1 MASPSVA
8 RPAGPYRVGEY
19 IGTSRGQLA
28 LDRFDASGRAVLRSR
43 TSTYTLPAGIV
54 DRAGVKGWAERQVQT
69 GGIGTRLYPRP
80 GEYDPARVLRAHTQ
94 VAAVLGGPVVWQRE
108 LAGLNGS
115 VARLTGP
122 ERQALVNHLA
132 NTPSKPG
139 SMLQR
144 WISEALAPGLLGF
157 GPLSATQRRE
167 LFDALVDGQ
176 DPINL
181 DRIAKAARDTQ
192 GRSRAPDIRAMTEFA
207 QAVSRKGSW
216 EQRLGLMK
224 RLSDDA
230 VRSEPGAARALAVL
244 FAGLRQRKEVEAAFA
259 ALDRPTTDAM
269 VAAALPVHSQV
280 TTGLLGST
288 TVQVRGDPSLF
299 RQMAA
304 AAALSG
310 NAREKASF
318 VAASGAVLA
327 QARTLNVDA
336 IPVRR
341 ELLAALSR
349 VIATDVGNVI
359 DNTLLQTDR
368 SGDSSGRRTLRTYVG
383 SLLDTGMAA
392 YAGVVIVQLQQG
404 PGAAAAPMS
413 WLSSQSARNDE
424 APAYHRARVLG
435 EFLGTVAAEV
445 ESRQRARDL
454 ESAIGYALFAGTAD
468 SLKEVVGVAAPPA
481 KLPAAIAAAGVKA
494 GVAAALLSW
503 RSSLR
508 HDESNLV
515 RWLHET
521 ALPRHPNGVEA
532 TAPWVTTFNAHFFA
546 SLRR

>member
-1 MASPSVA
+1 MPSPSAA
-8 RPAGPYRVGEY
+8 RPASPYRPGEY
-19 IGTSRGQLA
+19 IGTSRGQLV
-28 LDRFDASGRAVLRSR
+28 LDRVDASGRGVLRSR

-54 DRAGVKGWAERQVQT
+54 DRADVKRWAERQVQT
-69 GGIGTRLYPRP
+69 GGIGSRLYPRP
-80 GEYDPARVLRAHTQ
+80 GEYDPARVSRAHAQ
-94 VAAVLGGPVVWQRE
+94 VGAVLGGPVVWQRE
-108 LAGLNGS
+108 LAALNGS
-115 VARLTGP
+115 LATLTGP
-122 ERQALVNHLA
+122 ERQALVNQLA
-132 NTPSKPG
+132 NTPSKQG

-144 WISEALAPGLLGF
+144 WISEALAPGLLGL
-157 GPLSATQRRE
+157 GPLSAMQRRE

-181 DRIAKAARDTQ
+181 DRIAKAARDAQ
-192 GRSRAPDIRAMTEFA
+192 GRSRSPDTRAMTEFA
-207 QAVSRKGSW
+207 EAVSRKGSW

-230 VRSEPGAARALAVL
+230 VRGEPGAGRALAVL

-269 VAAALPVHSQV
+269 LAAALPVHSRV
-280 TTGLLGST
+280 TTGILGGT

-299 RQMAA
+299 RKMAA

-318 VAASGAVLA
+318 VAASGALLV

-341 ELLAALSR
+341 ELLDALSR

-368 SGDSSGRRTLRTYVG
+368 SGNSSGRQALRTYVG
-383 SLLDTGMAA
+383 SLLDTGRAA
-392 YAGVVIVQLQQG
+392 YAGVLIVQLQQG

-413 WLSSQSARNDE
+413 WLSAQSARNGE

-445 ESRQRARDL
+445 ESRQRVRDL

-468 SLKEVVGVAAPPA
+468 SLKEVAGVAAPPA
-481 KLPAAIAAAGVKA
+481 KLPAAIVTAGVKT